1 MIFTIVKPIKVII
14 SLSGGVDSAV
24 CIWIL
29 KQLGYTII
37 QCIYIKCWDNKNINK
52 TCNTYKDYLYAKKI
66 SLKYKIH
73 FLQLD
78 LTYEYWEKVFK
89 KFLKQLKK
97 GFTPNPDIW
106 CNKEIKF
113 NLLIK
118 FITKFFQYDLIATGH
133 YIRTIKKK
141 NLFIIYTSKDLQK
154 DQSYFLYTL
163 KQKYIKKFIFPLGNY
178 YKYQIRKIAKNINL
192 INAQKK
198 DSTGICF
205 IGNKKFTT
213 FIKNYLPDIP
223 GDIIYN
229 NNIVG
234 QHQGLFYYTIG
245 QRKNLNIKNK
255 KQKPFY
261 VIYKNIYTNQLI
273 ISTNHKHNKLFSYG
287 IYLHKIHFIHIKH
300 NKKVFYFYKI
310 KIRSQQ
316 QKLIW
321 CTIYPKHKNNKYYKI
336 IFQYPIHGIALG
348 QSAVFYLGNICIG
361 GGIIKKTIPNNNY

>member
-1 MIFTIVKPIKVII
+1 MTYKIIKPIKVII

-29 KQLGYTII
+29 KQLGYNII
-37 QCIYIKCWDNKNINK
+37 QCIYIKCWNNKNIHEK
-52 TCNTYKDYLYAKKI
+52 CNSYKDYLYAKKI
-66 SLKYKIH
+66 SLKYNIN

-89 KFLKQLKK
+89 KFLKKLKK
-97 GFTPNPDIW
+97 GLTPNPDIW
-106 CNKEIKF
+106 CNQEIKF
-113 NLLIK
+113 NFLIK
-118 FITKFFQYDLIATGH
+118 LTKKLFKYDLIATGH
-133 YIRTIKKK
+133 YIRVIKKK
-141 NLFIIYTSKDLQK
+141 NVFIIQTSIDYKK

-178 YKYQIRKIAKNINL
+178 YKYQIRQIAQNINL
-192 INAQKK
+192 INAKKK

-205 IGNKKFTT
+205 IGNKNFTT
-213 FIKNYLPDIP
+213 FIKNYLPNTP
-223 GDIIYN
+223 GNIIYN

-245 QRKNLNIKNK
+245 QRKNLNIKNT

-261 VIYKNIYTNQLI
+261 VIDKHINTNQLI
-273 ISTNHKHNKLFSYG
+273 ISTNHKHNKLFSSG
-287 IYLHKIHFIHIKH
+287 IYLKKIHFIHIQY
-300 NKKVFYFYKI
+300 NNKVFYFYKI

-316 QKLIW
+316 QLTLCI
-321 CTIYPKHKNNKYYKI
+321 IYPKHKKKKYYKI

-348 QSAVFYLGNICIG
+348 QSAVFYWGNICIG
-361 GGIIKKTIPNNNY
+361 GGIIKKLIPNNNH